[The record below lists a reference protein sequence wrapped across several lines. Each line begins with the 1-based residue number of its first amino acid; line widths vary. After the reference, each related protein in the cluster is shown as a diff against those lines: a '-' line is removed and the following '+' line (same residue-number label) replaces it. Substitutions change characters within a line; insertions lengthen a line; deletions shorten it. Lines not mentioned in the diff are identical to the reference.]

1 MSKTYNNEIVVDF
14 TTGEVQGDKYTDL
27 INKAYDRM
35 NKADFKDFTLEL
47 IGIMTEKMDILESDC
62 DRLEEAAN
70 EALDELEMLAG
81 KFNELLQAHI
91 ELKNKTKK

>member
-1 MSKTYNNEIVVDF
+1 MEITVDF
-14 TTGEVQGDKYTDL
+14 RTGEVQGDKYTDL
-27 INKAYDRM
+27 INKAYNQM

-47 IGIMTEKMDILESDC
+47 IEFMTKRMDILESDC

-70 EALDELEMLAG
+70 EALDELGMLAG

>member
-1 MSKTYNNEIVVDF
+1 MEITVDF
-14 TTGEVQGDKYTDL
+14 RTGEVQGDKYTDL
-27 INKAYDRM
+27 INKAYNQM

-47 IGIMTEKMDILESDC
+47 IEFMAKRMDILESDC

-70 EALDELEMLAG
+70 EALDELGMLAG